1 MANTASRLRLFP
13 AVLGLLSF
21 SATLLG
27 QYGTGVVLGT
37 VTDPS
42 KAVIPGVQVTGKNQA
57 TGETRTFTTDSLG
70 NYQLNALLAG
80 TYTVTAQAQGFK
92 TATIEGVVVSVNSQ
106 TRVDMVME
114 LGSVNETIQVLAT
127 VPLLQTNTALLGTV
141 VDTRTVL
148 ELPLNARNFFD
159 LVALTPGALKAA
171 SGSSVMDNRGI
182 TIGGTRVN
190 NSTYAQLDGVDFTV
204 ENVHNPAIALSLD
217 DIDEFKVQEN
227 FMDASYGHGA
237 ADIDIVSKSGTN
249 QFHGVLYDFVRNR
262 SFQAG
267 QFFRPRTGAP
277 RFTYNQFG
285 GGAGG
290 AIRKN
295 KLFYYG
301 NYEGRRR
308 RTGIILQGLV
318 PTLQMQQ
325 GDFSQLGKT
334 VADPL
339 SSKAPFAGNMIPKS
353 RFDPIAVKMLQFF
366 PAPNLAGRPGVNYL
380 VTPSDRERRDQFT
393 GRIDYKVSD
402 KGNLFGRYSFA
413 DDALVN
419 VAYRVGDGLIRPDRT
434 QHVAVGYT
442 YVFSPT
448 LISETRLGFT
458 KAFLAR
464 QGDGNLASKN
474 YAAELGFQNLGAQ
487 PGDYTEPNLSL
498 SGYAPGFPSNTGGFA
513 GYGTHIVQN
522 NLYYRISE
530 NLTLIRGNH
539 SIKIGGDADRLMV
552 GYDQGS
558 SQNGL
563 LNFAGTFTG
572 DSFGDYLLGFPISAT
587 GGLGSLNNSLGGV
600 AKYSIGSLFQGYVQD
615 DWKVTERLT
624 LNLGLRYEL
633 FLPWRGRMA
642 NFDLGT
648 GRQLLAGSPDYYVP
662 GQGIIHGSGGAL
674 LPERPIKTD
683 WNNFAPRLGM
693 AYRVGGKTVVRAG
706 AGVFYSLNVG
716 GNTINRMLSTPPFF
730 VFANLVSS
738 SLTPQIV
745 MSQLFPPAAAATT
758 AVTGNV
764 DLNKRYG
771 YMYQYNLNV
780 QHQLRPSLLLEAG
793 FIGNTAQKQENPV
806 FVNQPQ
812 LPADPA
818 HPTPFAARMPYP
830 SLVPGFTQ
838 TANYQWSNYNAGYVK
853 VVQRAARGLTYT
865 AAYTYSKLLESGG
878 YGSAGQN
885 MYNRRPERGLADDH
899 VPQNFVGSWVYDL
912 PVGRG
917 RAMEIQNRFLD
928 GVIGGWEMTG
938 IVTFQAG
945 RYYTIGTAGD
955 IANVGTGGQRANAT
969 GVPAKKLD
977 PRTNGLLGLDKAAFA
992 TPVAGTFGNAARNLQ
1007 PGFGINQWDA
1017 GLYKNFAVRWLGEAG
1032 RLQVRS
1038 EWFNIFNHTQ
1048 FNNPISTVN
1057 TSTFGLVNS
1066 TLDPRILQLA
1076 AKLYW

>member
-1 MANTASRLRLFP
+1 MAASNRFCSFAIVVWL
-13 AVLGLLSF
+13 LGF
-21 SATLLG
+21 SAHLSG

-37 VTDPS
+37 VSDPS
-42 KAVIPGVQVTGKNQA
+42 KAVIPGVQVTARNEA
-57 TGETRTFTTDSLG
+57 TGETRTFTTDALG
-70 NYQLNALLAG
+70 NYQFNALPAG
-80 TYTVTAQAQGFK
+80 NYTLTAHAQGFK
-92 TATIEGVVVSVNSQ
+92 TATSGNVVVSVNSQ
-106 TRVDMVME
+106 TRVDLLME
-114 LGSVNETIQVLAT
+114 LGSVNETVQVQGT
-127 VPLLQTNTALLGTV
+127 TPLLQTNTAVLGTV
-141 VDTRTVL
+141 VETRTVL

-217 DIDEFKVQEN
+217 DIEEFKVQEN

-249 QFHGVLYDFVRNR
+249 RFHGVLYDFVRNR
-262 SFQAG
+262 EFQAG
-267 QFFRPRTGAP
+267 QFFRPKTGAP

-290 AIRKN
+290 PIRKN
-295 KLFYYG
+295 KIFYYG

-318 PTLQMQQ
+318 PTVRMQQ
-325 GDFSQLGKT
+325 GDFSQLGKPI
-334 VADPL
+334 ADPL
-339 SSKAPFAGNMIPKS
+339 AAGKTPFPGNIIPPA
-353 RFDPIAVKMLQFF
+353 RFDPIAARMLQFF
-366 PAPNLAGRPGVNYL
+366 PAPNLVGRPGVNYL

-393 GRIDYKVSD
+393 GRADYKVSD

-434 QHVAVGYT
+434 QHLAIGYT

-448 LISETRLGFT
+448 RISETRLGFT

-464 QGDGNLASKN
+464 QSDGDRFSKN
-474 YAAELGFQNLGAQ
+474 YAAEIGFQNLGAQ

-498 SGYAPGFPSNTGGFA
+498 SGYAPGYPSNTGGFG

-522 NLYYRISE
+522 NLYYRVSE
-530 NLTLIRGNH
+530 NLTVIRRNH

-563 LNFAGTFTG
+563 LSFAGTFTG

-587 GGLGSLNNSLGGV
+587 GGLGSLNSSLGGV
-600 AKYSIGSLFQGYVQD
+600 AKYSIGTLFQGYVQD

-683 WNNFAPRLGM
+683 SNNFAPRLGA
-693 AYRVGGKTVVRAG
+693 AYRIGGKTVLRAG

-716 GNTINRMLSTPPFF
+716 GNTVNRMLSTPPFF
-730 VFANLVSS
+730 VFASLVSS
-738 SLTPQIV
+738 SLQPQIV
-745 MSQLFPPAAAATT
+745 MSQLFPPAASATT

-771 YMYQYNLNV
+771 YLYQYNLNL

-793 FIGNTAQKQENPV
+793 YIGNTAQKQEGFV
-806 FVNQPQ
+806 FVNQPR

-818 HPTPFAARMPYP
+818 QPTPFAARMPYP

-838 TANYQWSNYNAGYVK
+838 TTNYQWSNYNAGYLK
-853 VVQRAARGLTYT
+853 LVQRAARGLTYT

-885 MYNRRPERGLADDH
+885 MYNRRPERGLADDY
-899 VPQNFVGSWVYDL
+899 VPQNFVGSFVYDL
-912 PVGRG
+912 PLGKG
-917 RAMEIQNRFLD
+917 RAMAIQNRLLD
-928 GVIGGWEMTG
+928 ALIGGWELTG
-938 IVTFQAG
+938 IVTFQSG
-945 RYYTIGTAGD
+945 RHYTIVTTGD

-969 GVPAKKLD
+969 GIPAKKLD
-977 PRTNGLLGLDKAAFA
+977 PRTNGLLGLDKTAFA
-992 TPVAGTFGNAARNLQ
+992 VPAPGTFGNAARNIQ

-1017 GLYKNFAVRWLGEAG
+1017 GLYKNFPIRWLGEAG
-1032 RLQVRS
+1032 RLQIRS
-1038 EWFNIFNHTQ
+1038 EWFNVFNHTE
-1048 FNNPISTVN
+1048 FNNPGSTVN